1 MLQFPKLRVL
11 LAHAA
16 LLFVALAVFTAA
28 GGATTGGQ
36 GATAAAPQN
45 TSPPTITGE
54 AREGQTLSVIPGTW
68 SGTTPITY
76 TYQWFRCGANLDNC
90 VAIAGATT
98 NNYTVQS
105 ADVGKR
111 LLVQVTA
118 TNAEG
123 SGNAQASTGV
133 VAPLNGAAPQST
145 AKAAISGIAK
155 EGETLT
161 ASNGTWSGTTPM
173 TFTYQWQRCDTN
185 GANCA
190 DIAGATSQ
198 SYTVVNADVGH
209 TLRVRVTATNTAGS
223 ASATSDPTATVASLG
238 TSPAS
243 TAPPTLSG
251 TPKEGETLTASNG
264 TWSGTTPMT
273 FTYQWQRCDANGAN
287 CANIAGAT
295 SQAYTLTSADVGNTV
310 RVSVKA
316 TNAAGNTSA
325 TSVPSAVVHAA
336 TPTPAPGPAGQIK
349 LSNGKTSIPATRVD
363 LPARLVVDAVQFS
376 PNPVR
381 PGNRSITI
389 RVHVSDTRGF
399 VVRGA
404 LVFVRSTPLVTTS
417 GGEQETQQDGWAT
430 VRQVQRLPF
439 VHKRGFNLQFFA
451 RARKAGDNP
460 LAGVSVRRLVQAR
473 TAR

>member
-11 LAHAA
+11 LVHAA

-45 TSPPTITGE
+45 TSPPTISGD
-54 AREGQTLSVIPGTW
+54 AREGQPLTVSPGTW
-68 SGTTPITY
+68 SGTTPITF

-90 VAIAGATT
+90 AAIAGAT
-98 NNYTVQS
+98 NNSYTVQP

-118 TNAEG
+118 TNSEG

-133 VAPLNGAAPQST
+133 VAPLAGTAPQNT
-145 AKAAISGIAK
+145 AKPTITGTAK

-161 ASNGTWSGTTPM
+161 ADNGTWTGTTPM
-173 TFTYQWQRCDTN
+173 TFTYQWQRCDAN
-185 GANCA
+185 GASCA
-190 DIAGATSQ
+190 DISGATSKT
-198 SYTVVNADVGH
+198 YTATNADVGH
-209 TLRVRVTATNTAGS
+209 TLRVRVAATNTAGS
-223 ASATSDPTATVASLG
+223 ASATSDQTATIASLG
-238 TSPAS
+238 TAPAS
-243 TAPPTLSG
+243 TAPPTISG
-251 TPKEGETLTASNG
+251 TPQEGQTLTASNG

-287 CANIAGAT
+287 CADISGAT
-295 SQAYTLTSADVGNTV
+295 SATYTLTSADVGKTI
-310 RVSVKA
+310 RVSVKS
-316 TNAAGNTSA
+316 TNAAGNNTA
-325 TSVPSAVVHAA
+325 TSVPTAAIQPA
-336 TPTPAPGPAGQIK
+336 TPAAPPGPAGQIK
-349 LSNGKTSIPATRVD
+349 LSNGKVSIPATSVD

-381 PGNRSITI
+381 PRNRTITI
-389 RVHVSDTRGF
+389 RVHVSDTRGY

-404 LVFVRSTPLVTTS
+404 LVFVRTTPLVLTT
-417 GGEQETQQDGWAT
+417 GGEQQTQQDGWT
-430 VRQVQRLPF
+430 TIQQTQRLPF
-439 VHKRGFNLQFFA
+439 IHKRGFNLQFFA

-460 LAGVSVRRLVQAR
+460 LAGVSTRRLVQVR